1 MLHLEHSLLATHIMY
16 LHLTYIFLPLI
27 NALVIVKIHRSAI
40 YHPASSCV
48 FLGNASLPTDASIQS
63 CIWECVHEDNCQT
76 AVYFNDEQSC
86 SMFTEFCQSDSIQPS
101 ENVRASV
108 ICYKKNQ
115 GEFDFY
121 DNIEET
127 SLS

>member
-1 MLHLEHSLLATHIMY
+1 MY
-16 LHLTYIFLPLI
+16 FHLTYIFLPLI

-40 YHPASSCV
+40 YHPASSCA

-63 CIWECVHEDNCQT
+63 CIWECVHKDNCQT
-76 AVYFNDEQSC
+76 AVYFNNEQCC

-101 ENVRASV
+101 GNVRASV

-121 DNIEET
+121 YNIEET